1 MSATITPVD
10 ASETATAPAPAHRL
24 RRFARPAA
32 ALLSGFVLYL
42 SFPPR
47 PLWWLAPP
55 AFALLGWALRGR
67 RLRAGFGLGYL
78 AGLGFLLP
86 LLVWTGEE
94 VGPGPWLALAAVEAL
109 FVAAAGLGVA
119 AVSRLPWWPFF
130 AAGVWILAEGAR
142 ARVPFG
148 GFPWGK
154 IAFGQADG
162 VFLPL
167 AAVGGTPLL
176 GFAVALCGFGLYEA
190 ARLVRARRAQGG
202 PEGSA
207 TAPGSPAPDA
217 PATASGTAA
226 PGAVSAASGASAMA
240 SGSTAPDTTSAASGS
255 TAPDADATASGATAS
270 GASAPDATTGTPSAI
285 DAAPPRPATGVG
297 TGTTPGRPATGA
309 TPPRPGTLPRGPLV
323 AAALAVLLPV
333 TGALAALPLVDDSA
347 EDGTAT
353 VAAVQGNVPRLG
365 LDFNAQ
371 RRAVLD
377 NHAARTRELAEAVK
391 EKREPQ
397 PDFVLWPENS
407 SDIDPYANADAA
419 DVIDEAVRAIGA
431 PTVIG
436 AVIAP
441 ETGKLRNTLI
451 QWEPGRGPVA
461 TYDKRHVQPFGEY
474 IPMRPLVRIFNSNVD
489 RVSRDFGPGHEV
501 GVFDLAGTK
510 VGLATCYEAAFDWA
524 VRDTVTHGAQLI
536 TVPSNN
542 ATFGRSEMTYQQL
555 AMSRVRA
562 VEHSRAVVVP
572 VTSGVSAVIR
582 PDGEVVAQ
590 TRMFTP
596 DVLVEKVPL
605 RSSQTPATRMGTLP
619 EALLAALAAAGL
631 GWSALRSV
639 RARRTRAE

>member
-10 ASETATAPAPAHRL
+10 ASETDTAPAPAHHRL

-190 ARLVRARRAQGG
+190 TRLVRARRAH
-202 PEGSA
+202 SA
-207 TAPGSPAPDA
+207 LDA
-217 PATASGTAA
+217 A
-226 PGAVSAASGASAMA
+226 
-240 SGSTAPDTTSAASGS
+240 
-255 TAPDADATASGATAS
+255 
-270 GASAPDATTGTPSAI
+270 APDATVPDATATGPGTTATAPHAPGTASSRTGTAGPVP
-285 DAAPPRPATGVG
+285 DAAASTATAVTGPRRTGV
-297 TGTTPGRPATGA
+297 
-309 TPPRPGTLPRGPLV
+309 LPRGPLV

-377 NHAARTRELAEAVK
+377 NHAARTRELAKAVE

-489 RVSRDFGPGHEV
+489 RVSRDFGAGTEV
-501 GVFDLAGTK
+501 GVFDLAGTR

-562 VEHSRAVVVP
+562 VEHSRSVVVP

-582 PDGEVVAQ
+582 PDGEVVAE

>member
-1 MSATITPVD
+1 MS
-10 ASETATAPAPAHRL
+10 TAIAPADAPESTPAPERARGL
-24 RRFARPAA
+24 RRLLRPGAA
-32 ALLSGFVLYL
+32 VVAGLMLFL

-47 PLWWLAPP
+47 PLWWLALP
-55 AFALLGWALRGR
+55 AFALLGWTLRGR
-67 RLRAGFGLGYL
+67 RPRAGFGLGYL

-94 VGPGPWLALAAVEAL
+94 VGPLPWVALAAVSAL
-109 FVAAAGLGVA
+109 FVGAVGLGIA
-119 AVSRLPWWPFF
+119 LVSRLPAWPVF
-130 AAGVWILAEGAR
+130 AAAVWVLGEAAR

-167 AAVGGTPLL
+167 AAVGGTPVL
-176 GFAVALCGFGLYEA
+176 GFAVALCGFGLYEVL
-190 ARLVRARRAQGG
+190 RLVLARRAAARTRTEEQ
-202 PEGSA
+202 EA
-207 TAPGSPAPDA
+207 APAPT
-217 PATASGTAA
+217 TA
-226 PGAVSAASGASAMA
+226 
-240 SGSTAPDTTSAASGS
+240 
-255 TAPDADATASGATAS
+255 
-270 GASAPDATTGTPSAI
+270 
-285 DAAPPRPATGVG
+285 
-297 TGTTPGRPATGA
+297 
-309 TPPRPGTLPRGPLV
+309 RGPLL
-323 AAALAVLLPV
+323 AAALAVLVPV
-333 TGALAALPLVDDSA
+333 TGALAALPLVSDA
-347 EDGTAT
+347 PEDGTAT

-365 LDFNAQ
+365 LDFNSQ

-377 NHAARTRELAEAVK
+377 NHANRTRELAAAVK
-391 EKREPQ
+391 AGKEPQ

-407 SDIDPYANADAA
+407 SDIDPYANADAYQ
-419 DVIDEAVRAIGA
+419 VIDEAVREVNA

-451 QWEPGRGPVA
+451 QWNPGKGPVA
-461 TYDKRHVQPFGEY
+461 EYDKRHVQPFGEY
-474 IPMRPLVRIFNSNVD
+474 IPMRSFVRLFSSDVD
-489 RVSRDFGPGHEV
+489 RVRRDFGAGGKV

-562 VEHSRAVVVP
+562 VEHSRSVVVP
-572 VTSGVSAVIR
+572 VTSGVSAIIR
-582 PDGEVVAQ
+582 PDGTVVAK
-590 TRMFTP
+590 TEMFTP

-605 RSSQTPATRMGTLP
+605 RSSLTPATRMGTLP
-619 EALLAALAAAGL
+619 EALLVAVAVAGL
-631 GWSALRSV
+631 GWSVTRSV
-639 RARRTRAE
+639 RARRARTA

>member
-10 ASETATAPAPAHRL
+10 ASAADTVPAPAPRW
-24 RRFARPAA
+24 RRFVRPGA
-32 ALLSGFVLYL
+32 ALLSGLLLYL

-47 PLWWLAPP
+47 PLWWLALP
-55 AFALLGWALRGR
+55 AFALLGWSLRGR

-109 FVAAAGLGVA
+109 FVALAGLGVA

-130 AAGVWILAEGAR
+130 AAGVWILSEAVR

-162 VFLPL
+162 MFLPL
-167 AAVGGTPLL
+167 AAVGGTPVL

-190 ARLVRARRAQGG
+190 YRQIQARRAAGTETGTVRDEDTGTGG
-202 PEGSA
+202 DTRTGTGAGAGSEVGTGAEGA
-207 TAPGSPAPDA
+207 TDTEAGGVVPAR
-217 PATASGTAA
+217 
-226 PGAVSAASGASAMA
+226 
-240 SGSTAPDTTSAASGS
+240 TSA
-255 TAPDADATASGATAS
+255 
-270 GASAPDATTGTPSAI
+270 TGTPARTGTAI
-285 DAAPPRPATGVG
+285 GSEAARGPRP
-297 TGTTPGRPATGA
+297 R
-309 TPPRPGTLPRGPLV
+309 TLPRGPLV
-323 AAALAVLLPV
+323 AAALAVLVPV
-333 TGALAALPLVDDSA
+333 ASALAALPLVDDSA

-365 LDFNAQ
+365 LDFNSQ

-377 NHAARTRELAEAVK
+377 NHVARTRELAEDVK
-391 EKREPQ
+391 AGRAPQ

-407 SDIDPYANADAA
+407 SDIDPYANPDAA
-419 DVIDEAVRAIGA
+419 DVIDGAVRAIGV

-451 QWEPGRGPVA
+451 EWDPDRGPVA

-474 IPMRPLVRIFNSNVD
+474 IPMRSLLRVFNSNVD
-489 RVSRDFGPGHEV
+489 RVSRDFGAGTKV

-536 TVPSNN
+536 SVPSNN

-582 PDGEVVAQ
+582 PDGEIVAE
-590 TRMFTP
+590 TKMFTP

-605 RSSQTPATRMGTLP
+605 RSSLTPATRMGTLP
-619 EALLAALAAAGL
+619 EALLVALAAAGL
-631 GWSALRSV
+631 GWSAFRSV
-639 RARRTRAE
+639 RARRTGAQ

>member
-1 MSATITPVD
+1 MSATITP
-10 ASETATAPAPAHRL
+10 APAPASGAEGSSATGSPL
-24 RRFARPAA
+24 RRFVRPAT
-32 ALLSGFVLYL
+32 ALLSGLLLFL

-47 PLWWLAPP
+47 PLWWLALP
-55 AFALLGWALRGR
+55 AFALLGWTLRGR

-78 AGLGFLLP
+78 AGLGFMLP

-94 VGPGPWLALAAVEAL
+94 VGPVPWLALAAIEAL
-109 FVAAAGLGVA
+109 FVAAAGLGIA

-130 AAGVWILAEGAR
+130 AAGVWILAEAAR

-167 AAVGGTPLL
+167 AAVGGTPVL

-190 ARLVRARRAQGG
+190 YRQFRAYRA
-202 PEGSA
+202 
-207 TAPGSPAPDA
+207 
-217 PATASGTAA
+217 
-226 PGAVSAASGASAMA
+226 
-240 SGSTAPDTTSAASGS
+240 
-255 TAPDADATASGATAS
+255 
-270 GASAPDATTGTPSAI
+270 TGT
-285 DAAPPRPATGVG
+285 V
-297 TGTTPGRPATGA
+297 
-309 TPPRPGTLPRGPLV
+309 PRGPLAV
-323 AAALAVLLPV
+323 AALSVLLPV
-333 TGALAALPLVDDSA
+333 TGAVAALPLVDDTA

-365 LDFNAQ
+365 LDFNSQ

-377 NHAARTRELAEAVK
+377 NHAARTRELADAVK
-391 EKREPQ
+391 AGSEPQ

-407 SDIDPYANADAA
+407 SDIDPYANPDAA
-419 DVIDEAVRAIGA
+419 DVIDGAVRAIGV

-436 AVIAP
+436 AVISP
-441 ETGKLRNTLI
+441 PTGKLRNTLI
-451 QWEPGRGPVA
+451 EWDPERGPVA

-474 IPMRPLVRIFNSNVD
+474 IPMRSVVRLFNSNVD
-489 RVSRDFGPGHEV
+489 RVSRDFGPGSKV

-536 TVPSNN
+536 SVPSNN

-562 VEHSRAVVVP
+562 VEHSRSVVVP
-572 VTSGVSAVIR
+572 VTSGVSAIIR
-582 PDGEVVAQ
+582 PDGEIVAQ
-590 TRMFTP
+590 TKMFTP

-605 RSSQTPATRMGTLP
+605 RSSLTPATRMGTLP

-631 GWSALRSV
+631 GWAAFRSV
-639 RARRTRAE
+639 RARRTRTEGSGAE